1 MSDIRPNG
9 SLSLVYDRKR
19 DLIVASIVVLLVL
32 AVSIIAIWQLHSSA
46 VSKID
51 DMVTASTVGEGGFTS
66 EELGDAARVDPVGFS
81 LANYMQANYS
91 TIVLVVYYVLGA
103 LALAAIARF
112 IVFLITSLD
121 RRRFYPDDSGL
132 QVFVDRRPKT
142 WAEFSETVMAQ
153 DYLKSRFWRI
163 VRDSVMVTEASGKY
177 DHLYLHLRN
186 RIDRITEYLN
196 ETTLYESVA
205 TASPAAG
212 FFGTLVGL
220 LYIFASSE
228 TGIAGL
234 SESPAF
240 SVGMKVAI
248 ITSLWGLFNLGLSIV
263 CGYFTRRVVS
273 RIHEQMVVRGVIV
286 CEAAESIST
295 SREMPDTE
303 HRELKETVSV

>member
-1 MSDIRPNG
+1 MSEIRPNG
-9 SLSLVYDRKR
+9 SLALVHDRKR
-19 DLIVASIVVLLVL
+19 DYFIAGIVVVIVL

-51 DMVTASTVGEGGFTS
+51 EMVTTSVDGSGGYLS
-66 EELGDAARVDPVGFS
+66 EELSDAARVDPVGFS
-81 LANYMQANYS
+81 LANYMHANYG

-112 IVFLITSLD
+112 VIFAIMSFD
-121 RRRFYPDDSGL
+121 RRRFYPDNL
-132 QVFVDRRPKT
+132 TLRVFIERKPKT
-142 WAEFSETVMAQ
+142 WKEYSEVVMAQ
-153 DYLKSRFWRI
+153 DHLRSRFWRI
-163 VRDSVMVTEASGKY
+163 LRDSVMVTEASGRY
-177 DHLYLHLRN
+177 DHLYLHLRS

-220 LYIFASSE
+220 LYIFSSSE
-228 TGIAGL
+228 SGIAGL

-240 SVGMKVAI
+240 AVGMKVAI

-263 CGYFTRRVVS
+263 CGYFTRRIVS

-295 SREMPDTE
+295 SQDVPEVELEMT
-303 HRELKETVSV
+303 KETVSV